1 MDKPSRRTI
10 LRTAGV
16 AALAMPATYGVSA
29 LSWPGTSSATA
40 RSGPRFEGKDTPK
53 ICLEAA
59 LGGSPGNAAGSNDEA
74 AAAAARRIGQLGVS
88 HVISG
93 GGPIPW
99 EESRLQD
106 TMGHLKSNGLVLAN
120 LMIAGF
126 PNAIYNRPGRDAD
139 VEKVIHSIRVA
150 GKVGLPVI
158 EYNWYAHRAME
169 GYFEE
174 TGRAGAGWTGFD
186 YDRMKDLPPLAEEGA
201 HTLDEMWANIT
212 YFLKAVIPEA
222 EKAGVR
228 LALHPN
234 DPPAPVSRGS
244 QQIMGTIEGWKKLIS
259 IVDSP
264 SNGITFDCGVTREM
278 GGDPVEVCRWF
289 ASRDRINHVHFRNV
303 KVQRVNERYT
313 EVFVDEG
320 EIDMFAVMKELVK
333 QKYTQLIYPEHP
345 RALDYDRERPN
356 FRPQYPGGGGYAA
369 FAFNVGYTRAM
380 MQAALEAA

>member
-1 MDKPSRRTI
+1 
-10 LRTAGV
+10 
-16 AALAMPATYGVSA
+16 MPATYGVSA

-174 TGRAGAGWTGFD
+174 TGRAGIGWTGFD
-186 YDRMKDLPPLAEEGA
+186 Y
-201 HTLDEMWANIT
+201 
-212 YFLKAVIPEA
+212 
-222 EKAGVR
+222 
-228 LALHPN
+228 
-234 DPPAPVSRGS
+234 
-244 QQIMGTIEGWKKLIS
+244 
-259 IVDSP
+259 
-264 SNGITFDCGVTREM
+264 
-278 GGDPVEVCRWF
+278 
-289 ASRDRINHVHFRNV
+289 
-303 KVQRVNERYT
+303 
-313 EVFVDEG
+313 
-320 EIDMFAVMKELVK
+320 ELV
-333 QKYTQLIYPEHP
+333 QTAAQ
-345 RALDYDRERPN
+345 
-356 FRPQYPGGGGYAA
+356 QYK
-369 FAFNVGYTRAM
+369 
-380 MQAALEAA
+380 